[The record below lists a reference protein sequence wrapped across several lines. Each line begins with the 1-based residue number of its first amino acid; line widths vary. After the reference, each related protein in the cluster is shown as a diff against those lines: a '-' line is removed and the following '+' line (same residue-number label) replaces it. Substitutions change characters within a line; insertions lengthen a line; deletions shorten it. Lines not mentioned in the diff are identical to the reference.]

1 MGMKIGIE
9 AQRLFRKKKHG
20 MDIVALEMIHAL
32 QTLDSRNEYFVFAKE
47 DEDTSAVRASENFK
61 IVPLPGKSY
70 PHWEQFV
77 LPHAVKDYGVDILH
91 CTANTAPIRC
101 AAKLVLTLH
110 DIIYL
115 EKLNLTKGTPYQIFG
130 NLYRRWNVPI
140 IAKHASKIITVSAYE
155 QQRIEKHFHLP
166 AQSVQAIYNGVGNHF
181 VKIDDSEIQK
191 TIRKKYA
198 LPESYVF
205 FLGNTDPKKN
215 LHGVLKALSVLRKKG
230 QLNFKLLVLD
240 IDKNYLA
247 RVADEIND
255 REILPAIFSAGYVP
269 NHELPA
275 IYSMAKLFLYPSLR
289 ESFGI
294 PIVEAM
300 SCGTAVITSNTS
312 SMPEVA
318 GSAARLID
326 PYDPDDI
333 ALAVQA
339 LLTDDAQRSKL
350 AEAGLMRA
358 KEFSWKNNASK
369 VLSVYEEVFNKK

>member
-1 MGMKIGIE
+1 MKIGIE

-32 QTLDSRNEYFVFAKE
+32 QKLDSKNEYFIFAKE
-47 DEDTSAVRASENFK
+47 DEDSDAVHGSANFK
-61 IVPLPGKSY
+61 VVSLPGKSY

-77 LPHAVKDYGVDILH
+77 LPRAIKHFGVDILH

-140 IAKHASKIITVSAYE
+140 IATNARKIVTVSAYE

-166 AQSVQAIYNGVGNHF
+166 AQSVCTIYNGVGNHF
-181 VKIDDSEIQK
+181 VKITDTTIQQ
-191 TIRKKYA
+191 TIRNKYS
-198 LPESYVF
+198 LPDSYVF

-247 RVADEIND
+247 RVADEISD
-255 REILPAIFSAGYVP
+255 REILHAIFSAGYVP

-275 IYSMAKLFLYPSLR
+275 IYSMAKVFLYPSLR

-318 GSAARLID
+318 GNAARLVD
-326 PYDPDDI
+326 PHNPEDI
-333 ALAVQA
+333 AQA
-339 LLTDDAQRSKL
+339 LQELLTDDTQRNKFVD
-350 AEAGLMRA
+350 AGLVRA
-358 KEFSWKNNASK
+358 KEFSWENNASK
-369 VLSVYEEVFNKK
+369 VLSVYEEVFNKN

>member
-1 MGMKIGIE
+1 MKIGIE

-32 QTLDSRNEYFVFAKE
+32 QKLDVNNEYFVFAKE
-47 DEDTSAVRASENFK
+47 DEDTSAVRATANFK
-61 IVPLPGKSY
+61 IVTLPGKSY

-77 LPHAVKDYGVDILH
+77 LPRAVKQHGLDIIH

-130 NLYRRWNVPI
+130 NLYRRWNVPL
-140 IAKHASKIITVSAYE
+140 IAKHASKIITVSTYE
-155 QQRIEKHFHLP
+155 QQRIEKHFNMP
-166 AQSVQAIYNGVGNHF
+166 AHSVRAIYNGVGSHF
-181 VKIDDSEIQK
+181 VKIADTAVQQA
-191 TIRKKYA
+191 IRKKYS

-240 IDKNYLA
+240 IDKRYLEQ
-247 RVADEIND
+247 VAEEIAD
-255 REILPAIFSAGYVP
+255 REILHAIFSAGYVP

-318 GSAARLID
+318 GNAARLVD
-326 PYDPDDI
+326 PLNAVDI
-333 ALAVQA
+333 AQA
-339 LLTDDAQRSKL
+339 LQELMSDDVQRSNL
-350 AEAGLMRA
+350 IEAGLRRA
-358 KEFSWKNNASK
+358 KEFSWENNASK
-369 VLSVYEEVFNKK
+369 VLSVYEEVFNKN

>member
-1 MGMKIGIE
+1 MKIGIE

-32 QTLDSRNEYFVFAKE
+32 QRLDSKNEYFVFAKE
-47 DEDTSAVRASENFK
+47 DDDANAVRASENFK
-61 IVPLPGKSY
+61 IIPLAGKSY

-77 LPHAVKDYGVDILH
+77 LPRAVKHYDVDILH

-140 IAKHASKIITVSAYE
+140 IAKHASKIITVSEYE
-155 QQRIEKHFHLP
+155 QQRIENHFHLP
-166 AQSVQAIYNGVGNHF
+166 EQSVQAIYNGVGNHF
-181 VKIDDSEIQK
+181 VKIDDSAVQQ
-191 TIRKKYA
+191 TIRKKYS

-247 RVADEIND
+247 RVADDIDD
-255 REILPAIFSAGYVP
+255 REVLQAIFSAGYVP

-318 GSAARLID
+318 GGAAQLVD
-326 PYDPDDI
+326 PHNPEDI
-333 ALAVQA
+333 ANAVQE
-339 LLTDDAQRSKL
+339 LLRNDLQRKMLSDA
-350 AEAGLMRA
+350 GVMRA
-358 KEFSWKNNASK
+358 KEFSWERNASK

>member
-1 MGMKIGIE
+1 MKIGIE

-32 QTLDSRNEYFVFAKE
+32 QRLDVKNEYFVFAKE
-47 DEDTSAVRASENFK
+47 DEDTSVVRASANFK
-61 IVPLPGKSY
+61 IVTLPGKSY

-77 LPHAVKDYGVDILH
+77 LPRAIKQYGVDIIH

-101 AAKLVLTLH
+101 NAKLVLTLH

-130 NLYRRWNVPI
+130 NLYRRWNVPV
-140 IAKHASKIITVSAYE
+140 IARHASKIITVSTYE
-155 QQRIEKHFHLP
+155 QQRIEKHFKMP
-166 AQSVQAIYNGVGNHF
+166 AHSVRAIYNGVGSHF
-181 VKIDDSEIQK
+181 VKIGDVAVQLA
-191 TIRKKYA
+191 IRKKYS

-215 LHGVLKALSVLRKKG
+215 LHGVLKALSVLRKNG

-240 IDKNYLA
+240 IDKKYLE

-275 IYSMAKLFLYPSLR
+275 IYSMAKIFLYPSLR

-318 GSAARLID
+318 GNAARLVD
-326 PYDPDDI
+326 PLNAADI
-333 ALAVQA
+333 AQA
-339 LLTDDAQRSKL
+339 LLELMGDDAQRSSL
-350 AEAGLMRA
+350 AQAGLLRA
-358 KEFSWKNNASK
+358 KEFSWENNATK
-369 VLSVYEEVFNKK
+369 VLSVYEEVFNKN